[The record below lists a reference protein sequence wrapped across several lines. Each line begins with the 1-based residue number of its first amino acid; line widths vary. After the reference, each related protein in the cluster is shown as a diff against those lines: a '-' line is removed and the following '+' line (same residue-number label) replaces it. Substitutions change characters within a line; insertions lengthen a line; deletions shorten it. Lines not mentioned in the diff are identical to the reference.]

1 MQPTKKHIKTKHI
14 PRKNKKPLRPK
25 RKMPPKHKP
34 LRKTTH
40 RIPRRTRSNLVLRR
54 QLHQPK
60 RPTKN
65 DGAKRRSRNKRST
78 QIMTCAVCPDVKKHE
93 AGNWECLNPKYS
105 AWLFPAALAEQQRL
119 CDDKPNHT
127 TQQPGEHTFGPQ

>member
-1 MQPTKKHIKTKHI
+1 VQPTKKHIKTKHI

-60 RPTKN
+60 RPTK
-65 DGAKRRSRNKRST
+65 KHRTTRSKHTPRSQNK
-78 QIMTCAVCPDVKKHE
+78 MTCAQCGKVNKAD
-93 AGNWECLNPKYS
+93 GNWEC
-105 AWLFPAALAEQQRL
+105 AERHWLFAPELATQQRL

-127 TQQPGEHTFGPQ
+127 PQHPGEHTFGPQ